1 MKKITALL
9 IAFIIILSFSAC
21 GQKDEIPDGMVLASL
36 ADEPFK
42 LFVPEKM
49 TLNTSSGISSAFS
62 YSPEKTIVCARYYT
76 PDVQGMTLNDYVSYC
91 VDSYALSIEA
101 FTFVSLSPTVLSG
114 KDALKLV
121 YTAKIDG
128 NDYTCTQFTATHNGD
143 MISLFCYVPTSV
155 SANFEEN
162 LLKIAKEFI
171 ICDKPEPINDEYVDK
186 KTPEGM
192 KIASNDKLEYR
203 LYVPKSW
210 ICDSQSERSE
220 AYYPES
226 GKTNV
231 TVTSFSPETQITLA
245 EYILS
250 CEDLYAKSLSGY
262 ELIDKTETTVDAK
275 EAFAVNFKTAYDG
288 YAIKTRQYFVT
299 YSGLFYTIT
308 YTATEENFEL
318 HLADLEKIVTEFDFR

>member
-1 MKKITALL
+1 MI
-9 IAFIIILSFSAC
+9 
-21 GQKDEIPDGMVLASL
+21 LASL

-42 LFVPEKM
+42 LFVPERM

-62 YSPEKTIVCARYYT
+62 YSPEKTVVSARYYT
-76 PDVQGMTLNDYVSYC
+76 PADPETTVNDYISYC

-101 FTFVSLSPTVLSG
+101 FNFVSLAPTVLSG

-128 NDYTCTQFTATHNGD
+128 TDYTCTQITAKHNGD
-143 MISLFCYVPTSV
+143 MISLLCYVPTAV
-155 SANFEEN
+155 TANFEEN
-162 LLKIAKEFI
+162 LSMISKEFV

-210 ICDSQSERSE
+210 ICNSQSEKSE

-231 TVTSFSPETQITLA
+231 SVTSLSPEVQTPLSD
-245 EYILS
+245 YVLS
-250 CEDLYAKSLSGY
+250 CEDSYATSLSGY
-262 ELIDKTETTVDAK
+262 QLIDKTETTVADKNAIML
-275 EAFAVNFKTAYDG
+275 NFSTAYDG
-288 YAIKTRQYFVT
+288 ITIKTRQYFIL

-318 HLADLEKIVTEFDFR
+318 HLADLEKIVAEFDFR